1 MYLKCIA
8 EQLVNIMFFSSLQY
22 LPKEELYCPPLN
34 VRILDKRTF
43 GRLPMVGTNVIKSLK
58 DFIVEPVMS
67 AEQRAALKGN
77 AMYVL

>member
-1 MYLKCIA
+1 M
-8 EQLVNIMFFSSLQY
+8 QY

-43 GRLPMVGTNVIKSLK
+43 GRLPMVGTHVVKSLK
-58 DFIVEPVMS
+58 DFLVEPIMS

-77 AMYVL
+77 SLHSLIVWTTTRSCIV